1 MKTSKLTILSITA
14 LLLAAC
20 SSEKTT
26 ISSSTAESA
35 SVSTSTQPATST
47 QPPIAGPI
55 TVYSGRN
62 EKLIGPLL
70 ERFRTEKGI
79 EVTVRYGDTAEIAG
93 TLLEEG
99 SRTPADV
106 FFSQDA
112 SALGA
117 VTAANMARQLPSEI
131 TSIVPAAFRS
141 PDGRWVG
148 VSGRARS
155 IVYDPKI
162 TSVDK
167 LAATLDQLADPK
179 FKGKFGIAPTN
190 ASFQAHMAV
199 YSALHGA
206 PALEKLLKGIVANQP
221 KRFANNA
228 VIVQA
233 VGAGEITFGVVNH
246 YYVWQAKKAKPEL
259 SVANHFFSEGDG
271 SGFVNVAGVAVLS
284 DKPAALELVRFLLS
298 DPSQQYFATE
308 TYEYPLV
315 ASVKPAVDL
324 PPIETLKTP
333 AIDFALASK
342 ALPGTLELINSTGL
356 NRQ

>member
-1 MKTSKLTILSITA
+1 MKSSKLATLSVIT
-14 LLLAAC
+14 LLFAAC

-26 ISSSTAESA
+26 VSSSTTES
-35 SVSTSTQPATST
+35 SVSTESSASTTT
-47 QPPIAGPI
+47 PPPVMGPI

-70 ERFRTEKGI
+70 DRFRTEKGI
-79 EVTVRYGDTAEIAG
+79 EVSVRYGDTAEMAG

-99 SRTPADV
+99 SKTPADV
-106 FFSQDA
+106 FISQDA

-117 VTAANMARQLPSEI
+117 VTAANMARPLPPEI
-131 TSIVPAAFRS
+131 TNVVPAAFRS
-141 PDGRWVG
+141 PDGKWVG
-148 VSGRARS
+148 LSGRARS
-155 IVYDPKI
+155 IVYDPAI

-167 LAATLDQLADPK
+167 LAVSLDQLAEPR

-199 YSALHGA
+199 YSALHGE
-206 PALEKLLKGIVANQP
+206 PALEKLLRGIVANQP

-228 VIVQA
+228 AVVQA
-233 VGAGEITFGVVNH
+233 VGAGEIMFGLVNH
-246 YYVWQAKKAKPEL
+246 YYVWQAKKAKPDL
-259 SVANHFFSEGDG
+259 SVANHFLAEGDG

-284 DKPAALELVRFLLS
+284 DKPAAMELVRFLLS
-298 DPSQQYFATE
+298 DPSQQYFAIE

-315 ASVKPAVDL
+315 ATVKPAVDL

-333 AIDFALASK
+333 SIDFALVSK
-342 ALPGTLELINSTGL
+342 ALPRALELINSTGL